1 MLKQYYVIKKILN
14 NNVVISENEDKKEI
28 IIMGLGI
35 GFGKHV
41 HDLVDSKKIY
51 KIYELRN
58 NAYKNRFES
67 LVEEIPFECFQLT
80 ENIITYAQDELHQQF
95 KDGLVLSLA
104 DHIHFAVTQI
114 KNHETRV
121 TLPLEEIKLFYKD
134 EYEVAKYAVQMINEF
149 YHIELDTTEAASIA
163 FHFING
169 NINQNEEDINTILS
183 GTKTILGII
192 ESSLGIEL
200 NESNPG
206 FYRLV
211 IHLKYFIKRVIIEK
225 QECDD
230 RFDAVFFN
238 ENDER
243 FKVIKKCLDNIES
256 YLYETYSYKMDSA
269 ERLYLTIHIT
279 RIL

>member
-1 MLKQYYVIKKILN
+1 MVKPYYVIKKVLN

-28 IIMGLGI
+28 IIMGSEI

-80 ENIITYAQDELHQQF
+80 ENIIAYAQDELHQQF

-121 TLPLEEIKLFYKD
+121 TLSLEEIKLFYKD
-134 EYEVAKYAVQMINEF
+134 EYKVAKQAVQMINEF

-225 QECDD
+225 QECDN

-256 YLYETYSYKMDSA
+256 YLYETYSCKMDSA

>member
-1 MLKQYYVIKKILN
+1 MEKQYYVIKKILN
-14 NNVVISENEDKKEI
+14 NNVVISENQNKKEI
-28 IIMGLGI
+28 IIMGSGI

-41 HDLVDSKKIY
+41 HDLVDSRKIY

-58 NAYKNRFES
+58 NAYKNRFEK

-80 ENIITYAQDELHQQF
+80 ESIIAYAQDELHQQF
-95 KDGLVLSLA
+95 KDGLILTLA

-114 KNHETRV
+114 KNHETRA
-121 TLPLEEIKLFYKD
+121 TLSLDEIKLFYKD
-134 EYEVAKYAVQMINEF
+134 EYKVAKHAVQMINDF
-149 YHIELDTTEAASIA
+149 YNIHLESTEAASIA
-163 FHFING
+163 FHFIMG
-169 NINQNEEDINTILS
+169 STNQNEEDISIILK
-183 GTKTILGII
+183 GTKDII
-192 ESSLGIEL
+192 EIIENSLGIEL

-206 FYRLV
+206 FSRLV

-230 RFDAVFFN
+230 RFDAAFFN

-243 FKVIKKCLDNIES
+243 FKAIKKCLDNIEA
-256 YLYETYSYKMDSA
+256 YLEKTYSYKMDSS
-269 ERLYLTIHIT
+269 ERLYLIIHIT